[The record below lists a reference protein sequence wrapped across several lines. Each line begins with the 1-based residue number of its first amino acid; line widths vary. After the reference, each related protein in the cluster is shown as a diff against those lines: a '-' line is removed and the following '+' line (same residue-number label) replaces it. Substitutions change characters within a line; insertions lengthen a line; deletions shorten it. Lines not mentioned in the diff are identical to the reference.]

1 MGDTTQTRLYRSKIM
16 FKDNPFFTKD
26 FDRFYV
32 GIDEIAKKLNSAAS
46 QAQTVAAKYPP
57 YNLKKID
64 ENKYTIEL
72 AVAGFAKQDLE
83 IEIVDDKLIIKGN
96 THAGEPAEQDSKG
109 EWTWPQ
115 MLHHGLAMRPFTRT
129 FTIADNVEI
138 RGASL
143 LNGILKIA
151 LEAIIPEH
159 KKPKKV
165 KIEDEDTEYPSQAA
179 EFLAEGK
186 TK

>member
-1 MGDTTQTRLYRSKIM
+1 MKNFYDTRAFDS
-16 FKDNPFFTKD
+16 FFVG
-26 FDRFYV
+26 FDPLV
-32 GIDEIAKKLNSAAS
+32 KKLSEASEQTLKAA
-46 QAQTVAAKYPP
+46 QNYPP
-57 YNLKKID
+57 YNIKKID
-64 ENKYTIEL
+64 ENKYLIEM
-72 AVAGFAKQDLE
+72 AVAGFGKQDLE
-83 IEIVDDKLIIKGN
+83 IELVEDRLIIKGN
-96 THAGEPAEQDSKG
+96 VQSGEPAEQDSNG
-109 EWTWPQ
+109 EWKWPAFLYQ
-115 MLHHGLAMRPFTRT
+115 GLANRPFTRT
-129 FTIADNVEI
+129 FNLADNVEI

-165 KIEDEDTEYPSQAA
+165 EINDDEYPSQAA

>member
-1 MGDTTQTRLYRSKIM
+1 M
-16 FKDNPFFTKD
+16 FDMKHSFKD
-26 FDRFYV
+26 FDRFFV
-32 GIDEIAKKLNSAAS
+32 GFDPIMKKMSEAAE
-46 QAQTVAAKYPP
+46 QTVKLAQNYPP
-57 YNLKKID
+57 YNIKKID

-72 AVAGFAKQDLE
+72 AVAGFGKQDLE

-96 THAGEPAEQDSKG
+96 THAGEPAEKDSSG

-115 MLHHGLAMRPFTRT
+115 VLYQGLAQRPFTRT
-129 FTIADNVEI
+129 FNLADNVEI

-151 LEAIIPEH
+151 LESIIPEH

-165 KIEDEDTEYPSQAA
+165 EIQDDESSAPTTAEY
-179 EFLAEGK
+179 LAERK
-186 TK
+186 EK

>member
-1 MGDTTQTRLYRSKIM
+1 MKSFYDARA
-16 FKDNPFFTKD
+16 FKNLDSFFVG
-26 FDRFYV
+26 FD
-32 GIDEIAKKLNSAAS
+32 DIAKKLTEAQKAA
-46 QAQTVAAKYPP
+46 TDAAKYPP

-64 ENKYTIEL
+64 ENRYSIEL

-83 IEIVDDKLIIKGN
+83 IEIADDKLIIKGN
-96 THAGEPAEQDSKG
+96 THAGEPAEQDSTG

-115 MLHHGLAMRPFTRT
+115 MLHQGLAMRPFTRT
-129 FTIADNVEI
+129 FTLSDNVEI

-165 KIEDEDTEYPSQAA
+165 EIDDEESSVPSTA

>member
-1 MGDTTQTRLYRSKIM
+1 MKNFYDTRT
-16 FKDNPFFTKD
+16 FKD
-26 FDRFYV
+26 FDSWFV
-32 GIDEIAKKLNSAAS
+32 GFDDIAKKLTAAQE
-46 QAQTVAAKYPP
+46 QAAAVTTKYPP

-83 IEIVDDKLIIKGN
+83 IEIADDKLIIKGN
-96 THAGEPAEQDSKG
+96 VQGGQTGQVQDSTG

-129 FTIADNVEI
+129 FTLSDNVEI

-143 LNGILKIA
+143 LNGILKIV

-165 KIEDEDTEYPSQAA
+165 EINDEEYPSQAA

>member
-1 MGDTTQTRLYRSKIM
+1 MM
-16 FKDNPFFTKD
+16 FKDNPFWRTHD

-32 GIDEIAKKLNSAAS
+32 GFDEVAKKLAAVAD
-46 QAQTVAAKYPP
+46 QAQDVATKYPP

-96 THAGEPAEQDSKG
+96 TTSQDPADLDVAS
-109 EWTWPQ
+109 WPQ
-115 MLHHGLAMRPFTRT
+115 MLHNGLAMRSFTRT
-129 FTIADNVEI
+129 FTLSDNVEI

-143 LNGILKIA
+143 LNGILKIV
-151 LEAIIPEH
+151 LEAIIPDH

-165 KIEDEDTEYPSQAA
+165 KINDEYTEYPSQAA

>member
-1 MGDTTQTRLYRSKIM
+1 MKSFYDARA
-16 FKDNPFFTKD
+16 FKDL
-26 FDRFYV
+26 DRFFV
-32 GIDEIAKKLNSAAS
+32 GFDKVAERMASAAD
-46 QAQTVAAKYPP
+46 QAQTLATKYPP

-96 THAGEPAEQDSKG
+96 THAGEPAEQDSTG

-115 MLHHGLAMRPFTRT
+115 MLHQGLAMRPFTRT
-129 FTIADNVEI
+129 FTLSDNVEI

-143 LNGILKIA
+143 LNGILKVA

-165 KIEDEDTEYPSQAA
+165 EINTDEEYPSQAA

-186 TK
+186 VK

>member
-1 MGDTTQTRLYRSKIM
+1 MWNHNHS
-16 FKDNPFFTKD
+16 FKD
-26 FDRFYV
+26 FDRFFV
-32 GIDEIAKKLNSAAS
+32 GFDKVAEKMAS
-46 QAQTVAAKYPP
+46 VADQAQTLAAKYPP

-96 THAGEPAEQDSKG
+96 VQGGQTGQVQDSTG

-115 MLHHGLAMRPFTRT
+115 MLHQGLAMRPFTRT
-129 FTIADNVEI
+129 FTLSDNVEI

-165 KIEDEDTEYPSQAA
+165 EIADEEEAPSKK

-186 TK
+186 

>member
-1 MGDTTQTRLYRSKIM
+1 MWNHNHS
-16 FKDNPFFTKD
+16 FKD
-26 FDRFYV
+26 FDRFFV
-32 GIDEIAKKLNSAAS
+32 GFDKVAEKMAS
-46 QAQTVAAKYPP
+46 VADQAQTLAAKYPP

-96 THAGEPAEQDSKG
+96 TTSGEPAEQDSAG
-109 EWTWPQ
+109 DWTWPQ
-115 MLHHGLAMRPFTRT
+115 MLHQGLAMRPFTRT
-129 FTIADNVEI
+129 FALSDNVEI
-138 RGASL
+138 RGATL
-143 LNGILKIA
+143 LNGILKIV

-165 KIEDEDTEYPSQAA
+165 EIQDEEETSAPSTA
-179 EFLAEGK
+179 EFLAERK
-186 TK
+186 EK

>member
-1 MGDTTQTRLYRSKIM
+1 MNFNHT
-16 FKDNPFFTKD
+16 FKDL
-26 FDRFYV
+26 DRFFV
-32 GIDEIAKKLNSAAS
+32 GFDKVAEKMAS
-46 QAQTVAAKYPP
+46 VADQAQSLAAKYPP

-115 MLHHGLAMRPFTRT
+115 MLHQGLAMRPFTRT
-129 FTIADNVEI
+129 FTLSDNVEI

-143 LNGILKIA
+143 LNGILKIV

-165 KIEDEDTEYPSQAA
+165 EIQDEEQTSAAPSTAEY
-179 EFLAEGK
+179 LAERK
-186 TK
+186 EK

>member
-1 MGDTTQTRLYRSKIM
+1 MKEFYDTRA
-16 FKDNPFFTKD
+16 
-26 FDRFYV
+26 FDRFFV
-32 GIDEIAKKLNSAAS
+32 GFDPLVKKLSEATEQTLKAA
-46 QAQTVAAKYPP
+46 QNYPP
-57 YNLKKID
+57 YNIKKID
-64 ENKYTIEL
+64 ENKYVIEM
-72 AVAGFAKQDLE
+72 AVAGFGKQDLE
-83 IEIVDDKLIIKGN
+83 IEIVEDRLIIKGN
-96 THAGEPAEQDSKG
+96 VQSGEPAERDSNG
-109 EWTWPQ
+109 EWTWPAFLYQ
-115 MLHHGLAMRPFTRT
+115 GLANRPFTRS
-129 FTIADNVEI
+129 FNLADNVEI

-165 KIEDEDTEYPSQAA
+165 EIQDAEEEYPSQAA

>member
-1 MGDTTQTRLYRSKIM
+1 M

-32 GIDEIAKKLNSAAS
+32 GFDEIAKKLNSAAS

-96 THAGEPAEQDSKG
+96 VQGGQTGQVQDSTG

-129 FTIADNVEI
+129 FTLSDNVEI

-143 LNGILKIA
+143 LNGILKIV

-165 KIEDEDTEYPSQAA
+165 EIADEEEAPSKK

>member
-1 MGDTTQTRLYRSKIM
+1 MWNHNHS
-16 FKDNPFFTKD
+16 FKDL
-26 FDRFYV
+26 DRFFV
-32 GIDEIAKKLNSAAS
+32 GFDKVAEKMAAAAD
-46 QAQTVAAKYPP
+46 QAQALATKYPP

-64 ENKYTIEL
+64 DNKYTIEL

-96 THAGEPAEQDSKG
+96 THSGEPAEQDSKG

-115 MLHHGLAMRPFTRT
+115 MLHQGLAMRPFTRT
-129 FTIADNVEI
+129 FALSDNVEI

-143 LNGILKIA
+143 LNGILKIV

-165 KIEDEDTEYPSQAA
+165 EINDDEETSAAPSTAEY
-179 EFLAEGK
+179 LAEHK
-186 TK
+186 EK

>member
-1 MGDTTQTRLYRSKIM
+1 MM
-16 FKDNPFFTKD
+16 FKDNPFWRTHD

-32 GIDEIAKKLNSAAS
+32 GFDEVAKKLAAVAD
-46 QAQTVAAKYPP
+46 QAQDVATKYPP

-96 THAGEPAEQDSKG
+96 TTSQDPADLDVAS
-109 EWTWPQ
+109 WPQ
-115 MLHHGLAMRPFTRT
+115 MLHRGLALRPFTRT
-129 FTIADNVEI
+129 FTLSDNVEI

-165 KIEDEDTEYPSQAA
+165 EINNDEEYPSQAA

>member
-1 MGDTTQTRLYRSKIM
+1 MKNFYDTRG
-16 FKDNPFFTKD
+16 FKD
-26 FDRFYV
+26 FDSWFV
-32 GIDEIAKKLNSAAS
+32 GFDDIAKKLTAAQE
-46 QAQTVAAKYPP
+46 QAAAFTTKYPP

-64 ENKYTIEL
+64 ENKYAIEL

-83 IEIVDDKLIIKGN
+83 IEIVEDKLIIKGN
-96 THAGEPAEQDSKG
+96 TTSQDPADPGVMS
-109 EWTWPQ
+109 WPQ
-115 MLHHGLAMRPFTRT
+115 MLHNGLAMRPFTRT
-129 FTIADNVEI
+129 FTLSDNVEI

-165 KIEDEDTEYPSQAA
+165 EINNDEEYPSQAA

>member
-1 MGDTTQTRLYRSKIM
+1 MNFNHT
-16 FKDNPFFTKD
+16 FKDL
-26 FDRFYV
+26 DRFFV
-32 GIDEIAKKLNSAAS
+32 GFDKVAEKMAS
-46 QAQTVAAKYPP
+46 VADQAQTLAAKYPP

-115 MLHHGLAMRPFTRT
+115 MLHQGLAMRPFTRT
-129 FTIADNVEI
+129 FTLSDNVEI

-143 LNGILKIA
+143 LNGILKIV

-165 KIEDEDTEYPSQAA
+165 EINDEEQTSAAPSTAEY
-179 EFLAEGK
+179 LAERK
-186 TK
+186 EK

>member
-1 MGDTTQTRLYRSKIM
+1 MWNHNHS
-16 FKDNPFFTKD
+16 FKD
-26 FDRFYV
+26 FDRFFV
-32 GIDEIAKKLNSAAS
+32 GFDKVAEKMAS
-46 QAQTVAAKYPP
+46 VADQAQTLAAKYPP

-96 THAGEPAEQDSKG
+96 TQSGEPAEQNSAGD
-109 EWTWPQ
+109 WTWPQ
-115 MLHHGLAMRPFTRT
+115 MLHQGLAMRPFTRT
-129 FTIADNVEI
+129 FTLSDNVEI

-143 LNGILKIA
+143 LNGILKIV

-165 KIEDEDTEYPSQAA
+165 EIKDEETAAPTTA
-179 EFLAEGK
+179 EFLAERK
-186 TK
+186 EK

>member
-1 MGDTTQTRLYRSKIM
+1 MKSFYDARA
-16 FKDNPFFTKD
+16 FKNLDSFFVG
-26 FDRFYV
+26 FD
-32 GIDEIAKKLNSAAS
+32 DIAKKLTEAQKAA
-46 QAQTVAAKYPP
+46 TDAAKYPP

-64 ENKYTIEL
+64 ENRYSIEL

-83 IEIVDDKLIIKGN
+83 IEIADDKLIIKGN
-96 THAGEPAEQDSKG
+96 THAGEPAEQDSTG

-115 MLHHGLAMRPFTRT
+115 MLHQGLAMRPFTRT
-129 FTIADNVEI
+129 FTLSDNVEI

-165 KIEDEDTEYPSQAA
+165 EINDEESSAPSTA